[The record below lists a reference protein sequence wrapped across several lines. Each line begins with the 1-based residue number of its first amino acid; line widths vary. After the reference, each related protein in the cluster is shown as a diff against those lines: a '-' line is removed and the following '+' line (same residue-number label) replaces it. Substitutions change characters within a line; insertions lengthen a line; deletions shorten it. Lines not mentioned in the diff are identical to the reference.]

1 MQLGDK
7 KPSQLLHE
15 MQDLSFGK
23 IEESVLRMLW
33 FQRLPITT
41 QQIFTDKLASLAL
54 TADKIAEVSGVGTCV
69 NSVEVESAG
78 LNRLEAQISELTSA
92 VQQVQSNYKRFRNAS
107 PHRRYR
113 TRFSSLNRSFCWYH
127 SKFGKKA
134 HKCVAPCD
142 FSENNG
148 ASVSVFPANRY
159 DKCNRSTLKLV
170 AANGSSISTFGIK
183 NKCLDLGFG
192 RLFNW
197 NFIVAGVSRPILGA
211 DFLERYGLLVDIK
224 NKKLIDV
231 ERNSTTRGHLSFSS
245 SLGITVLS
253 EDTQFHK
260 LLSKFPNLTNPSL
273 NIVRKSHGTTHC
285 ILTKGPTVFSRAR
298 RLTPEK
304 LKAVKTEFKN
314 LVAQGICRPSKSP
327 WASPIHLVPKKTEWR
342 ICGDYRRLNGVTEP
356 DRYPLP
362 HIRDFASELCGK
374 TVFSKL
380 HLKRT
385 YYLIPVEPENVQK
398 TAQITPCGLY
408 EFLYMPFGL
417 RNAAQTFQ
425 RFLDDILRDLNCFV
439 YLDDILIASI
449 DHASHYRELEQ
460 VFQRLNEKGLVLN
473 IEKCIFGAD
482 KLPFLGCEVS
492 KDGISPSKEKVESLV
507 NYPQPQDVSAL
518 RRFLSMLNFYRRFIP
533 NAAEIQRILYDL
545 VKGKKKRDKTTIDWS
560 EAAVQ
565 AFQTCKN
572 SIAQA
577 ALLAHPNS
585 EAKLSLVVDASNT
598 DIAGTLQQTHLKNT
612 QPLAFFSR
620 KLTLAESRYSTYDRE
635 LLAVYSS
642 IKHFRHFLEGRDFIN
657 YTDHKPLTF
666 AFQQTGDKTSPRQ
679 QRHLEFISQFS
690 TDVRYISEPHG
701 TPLHCDVSTGNI
713 RPYVPKTF
721 RATIINVIHSLA
733 HSGAKA
739 TANAVKQ
746 RFVWTSLKKDC
757 TEFCKRCIPCQKS
770 KVSRH
775 VKSPKGDISLPSE
788 RFSHIHLDVV
798 GPLPPSKGYRYC
810 LTAVDRFTR
819 WPEVF
824 PMIDQTANTIAETF
838 YSGWI
843 SRFGVPEVV
852 TTDQG
857 RNFESDLF
865 HSFTRYL
872 GISKIRTAAYNPA
885 ANGMV
890 ERLHRQLKASLMCR
904 LGSTERWVQ
913 QLPTILLG
921 IRTAFKED
929 INASSAELV
938 YGSNLRLP
946 GQFLQD
952 NSVKTEPSEFLHLL
966 RQHFRDMRPVAASSH
981 SSAQIFVYKE
991 LVKCSHVFVRRDAV
1005 RRPLQQPYDGPFQVL
1020 QRKEKDYKIQVKDK
1034 PIWISI
1040 NGLKPVF
1047 GLKEPGAS
1055 VSTFKSNASIPA
1067 NELSASSTASASL
1080 PTSSSTYT
1088 TRFGRKVRFLQPV
1101 KYRPSDSG
1109 GLLWRSENCVK
1120 LEPDLL
1126 LRTRLISS
1134 NLYCNLHF

>member
-1 MQLGDK
+1 MGPPHDTGESDTKPSVSSEIARVAFKPPPLWRNNIELWFSQIESQFLISGISQEETKFHHVVDVLEDILSYVSDLVRCKPNDNPYTQLKNRLITQLADSESVRLRNLLSDMQLGDK
-7 KPSQLLHE
+7 KPSRLLHE
-15 MQDLSFGK
+15 MQDLSMGK
-23 IEESVLRMLW
+23 IEESVMRMLW

-41 QQIFTDKLASLAL
+41 QQILSASTDKLASLVL

-69 NSVEVESAG
+69 NSVEVESAR
-78 LNRLEAQISELTSA
+78 LNS
-92 VQQVQSNYKRFRNAS
+92 
-107 PHRRYR
+107 
-113 TRFSSLNRSFCWYH
+113 
-127 SKFGKKA
+127 
-134 HKCVAPCD
+134 
-142 FSENNG
+142 G
-148 ASVSVFPANRY
+148 ASVSVFPANRS

-197 NFIVAGVSRPILGA
+197 NFIVADVSRPILGA

-231 ERNSTTRGHLSFSS
+231 EHNRTTRGHLSFGS

-253 EDTQFHK
+253 GDTQFHK

-273 NIVRKSHGTTHC
+273 NIVLKSHGTTHC
-285 ILTKGPTVFSRAR
+285 ILTKGPPVFSRAR
-298 RLTPEK
+298 SLTPEK

-342 ICGDYRRLNGVTEP
+342 ICGDYRRLNAVTEP

-362 HIRDFASELCGK
+362 HIQDFASELCDK

-380 HLKRT
+380 DLKRA
-385 YYLIPVEPENVQK
+385 YYQIPVEPEDVQK

-425 RFLDDILRDLNCFV
+425 RFLDDILRDLNCFA

-449 DHASHYRELEQ
+449 DHASHYRDLEQ
-460 VFQRLNEKGLVLN
+460 VFQRLNEGLVLN

-492 KDGISPSKEKVESLV
+492 KDGISPSKEKVEALV
-507 NYPQPQDVSAL
+507 HYPQPQDASSL
-518 RRFLSMLNFYRRFIP
+518 RRFLAMLNFYRRFIP

-598 DIAGTLQQTHLKNT
+598 GIAGTLQQTYLKNT

-620 KLTLAESRYSTYDRE
+620 KLTPAESRYSTYDRE

-642 IKHFRHFLEGRDFIN
+642 IKHFRHFLEGRDFII

-679 QRHLEFISQFS
+679 QRHLEFISQFG
-690 TDVRYISEPHG
+690 TDIRYISGIQNTVADALSRIDEISIPSEIDYEEIARAQTDDEELLTLQGANSNLVFKTISLEPHG

-713 RPYVPKTF
+713 RPYVPKAF
-721 RATIINVIHSLA
+721 RTTIINVIHSLA

-770 KVSRH
+770 KVSR
-775 VKSPKGDISLPSE
+775 
-788 RFSHIHLDVV
+788 
-798 GPLPPSKGYRYC
+798 
-810 LTAVDRFTR
+810 
-819 WPEVF
+819 
-824 PMIDQTANTIAETF
+824 
-838 YSGWI
+838 
-843 SRFGVPEVV
+843 
-852 TTDQG
+852 
-857 RNFESDLF
+857 
-865 HSFTRYL
+865 
-872 GISKIRTAAYNPA
+872 
-885 ANGMV
+885 
-890 ERLHRQLKASLMCR
+890 
-904 LGSTERWVQ
+904 
-913 QLPTILLG
+913 
-921 IRTAFKED
+921 
-929 INASSAELV
+929 
-938 YGSNLRLP
+938 
-946 GQFLQD
+946 
-952 NSVKTEPSEFLHLL
+952 
-966 RQHFRDMRPVAASSH
+966 
-981 SSAQIFVYKE
+981 
-991 LVKCSHVFVRRDAV
+991 
-1005 RRPLQQPYDGPFQVL
+1005 
-1020 QRKEKDYKIQVKDK
+1020 
-1034 PIWISI
+1034 
-1040 NGLKPVF
+1040 
-1047 GLKEPGAS
+1047 
-1055 VSTFKSNASIPA
+1055 
-1067 NELSASSTASASL
+1067 
-1080 PTSSSTYT
+1080 
-1088 TRFGRKVRFLQPV
+1088 
-1101 KYRPSDSG
+1101 
-1109 GLLWRSENCVK
+1109 
-1120 LEPDLL
+1120 
-1126 LRTRLISS
+1126 
-1134 NLYCNLHF
+1134 

>member
-1 MQLGDK
+1 
-7 KPSQLLHE
+7 
-15 MQDLSFGK
+15 
-23 IEESVLRMLW
+23 MLW

-41 QQIFTDKLASLAL
+41 QQILSASTDKLASLAL
-54 TADKIAEVSGVGTCV
+54 AADKIAEVSGVRTCV
-69 NSVEVESAG
+69 NSVEVESAR
-78 LNRLEAQISELTSA
+78 LNRT
-92 VQQVQSNYKRFRNAS
+92 AS
-107 PHRRYR
+107 FF
-113 TRFSSLNRSFCWYH
+113 TRQ
-127 SKFGKKA
+127 
-134 HKCVAPCD
+134 
-142 FSENNG
+142 E
-148 ASVSVFPANRY
+148 
-159 DKCNRSTLKLV
+159 
-170 AANGSSISTFGIK
+170 I
-183 NKCLDLGFG
+183 
-192 RLFNW
+192 
-197 NFIVAGVSRPILGA
+197 
-211 DFLERYGLLVDIK
+211 
-224 NKKLIDV
+224 
-231 ERNSTTRGHLSFSS
+231 NSG
-245 SLGITVLS
+245 
-253 EDTQFHK
+253 E
-260 LLSKFPNLTNPSL
+260 
-273 NIVRKSHGTTHC
+273 
-285 ILTKGPTVFSRAR
+285 
-298 RLTPEK
+298 
-304 LKAVKTEFKN
+304 AVKTEFKN

-327 WASPIHLVPKKTEWR
+327 WASPIHLVPKKTKWR
-342 ICGDYRRLNGVTEP
+342 ICGDYRRLNAVTEP

-362 HIRDFASELCGK
+362 RIQDFASELCGK

-380 HLKRT
+380 DLKRA
-385 YYLIPVEPENVQK
+385 YYQTPVEPEDVQK
-398 TAQITPCGLY
+398 TAQITQCGLY

-425 RFLDDILRDLNCFV
+425 RFLDDILRDLNCFAN
-439 YLDDILIASI
+439 LDDILIASI
-449 DHASHYRELEQ
+449 DHASHYRDLEQ

-482 KLPFLGCEVS
+482 KLPFLGCEVP
-492 KDGISPSKEKVESLV
+492 KDGISPSKEKVEALV
-507 NYPQPQDVSAL
+507 NHPQPQDVSTL
-518 RRFLSMLNFYRRFIP
+518 RRFLAMLNFYRRFIP

-545 VKGKKKRDKTTIDWS
+545 VKGEKKRDKTTIDCT
-560 EAAVQ
+560 AASLQ

-598 DIAGTLQQTHLKNT
+598 GIAGTLQQTYLKNT

-620 KLTLAESRYSTYDRE
+620 KLTLAESR
-635 LLAVYSS
+635 
-642 IKHFRHFLEGRDFIN
+642 HFLEGRDFII

-679 QRHLEFISQFS
+679 QRHIEFISQFG
-690 TDVRYISEPHG
+690 TDIRYISGIHNTVADALSRIDEIGIPTEIDYEEIARAQTNDEELLTLQGANSNLVFKTISLEPHG
-701 TPLHCDVSTGNI
+701 TPLHCDVPTGNI
-713 RPYVPKTF
+713 RPYVSKAF
-721 RATIINVIHSLA
+721 RITIINVIHSLA

-746 RFVWTSLKKDC
+746 RFVWTSLKNSVQSFFKL
-757 TEFCKRCIPCQKS
+757 CIPCQKS

-775 VKSPKGDISLPSE
+775 VKSPKGDFSLPSA

-843 SRFGVPEVV
+843 SRFGVPKVV

-865 HSFTRYL
+865 HSLTKYL

-890 ERLHRQLKASLMCR
+890 ERFHRQLKASLMCR

-913 QLPTILLG
+913 QLPTILLS

-952 NSVKTEPSEFLHLL
+952 NRVKTEPSEFLRLL
-966 RQHFRDMRPVAASSH
+966 RQHFRDLRPVAASSH

-991 LVKCSHVFVRRDAV
+991 LVNCSHVFVRRDAV
-1005 RRPLQQPYDGPFQVL
+1005 RRPLQQPYDRPFQVL

-1040 NGLKPVF
+1040 NRLKPVF
-1047 GLKEPGAS
+1047 GLKVHRYQHAS
-1055 VSTFKSNASIPA
+1055 QVHPSQRMNLVHPVQRVHLFRQAVLRTPQNLDVKF
-1067 NELSASSTASASL
+1067 ASS
-1080 PTSSSTYT
+1080 
-1088 TRFGRKVRFLQPV
+1088 
-1101 KYRPSDSG
+1101 
-1109 GLLWRSENCVK
+1109 GL
-1120 LEPDLL
+1120 
-1126 LRTRLISS
+1126 
-1134 NLYCNLHF
+1134 